1 MTRRTPRPVAV
12 LAALLA
18 ASCRGV
24 PFPDVEPSYDEAA
37 RAALVADLL
46 PPAVPATMVQRWVV
60 TDGHGELFFTL
71 YVQVRPPGSMA
82 IVALSDLGGTLASG
96 TWTDGS
102 VAIDR
107 DSRAFPAR
115 IAKSVLLVLAPLFL
129 PGPPAEYELVRFA
142 DGTPAVRRAHGD
154 AQVLRW
160 RDGRQR
166 DVRIVAGQGGRTR
179 CTVTVTAWGTSAGV
193 RHPAS
198 LRSEDPA
205 EGLRAT
211 LDVVRFEP
219 VAGEDAPR

>member
-1 MTRRTPRPVAV
+1 MTRRPSRS
-12 LAALLA
+12 LAALAALFA

-24 PFPDVEPSYDEAA
+24 PLPDIEPVNDEAA

-46 PPAVPATMVQRWVV
+46 PPAAPAAMVQRWVL
-60 TDGHGELFFTL
+60 TDGHGDLFFTL

-96 TWTDGS
+96 TWTDGG

-115 IAKSVLLVLAPLFL
+115 KARSVLLVLAPVFL

-160 RDGRQR
+160 RDGT

-179 CTVTVTAWGTSAGV
+179 YAVTITAWGTSAGV

-198 LRSEDPA
+198 LRSEDLP
-205 EGLRAT
+205 EGFGAI